1 LVVFIVVPVLLV
13 VGGLVQ
19 VVLQGVL
26 VDTVSGAHFMLVE
39 EVLQDTVVITHL
51 LTLLEQEEW
60 AQILTVL
67 FPSVAVGEVVV
78 LSLEHL
84 LEGVLVF

>member
-60 AQILTVL
+60 AQILKVL